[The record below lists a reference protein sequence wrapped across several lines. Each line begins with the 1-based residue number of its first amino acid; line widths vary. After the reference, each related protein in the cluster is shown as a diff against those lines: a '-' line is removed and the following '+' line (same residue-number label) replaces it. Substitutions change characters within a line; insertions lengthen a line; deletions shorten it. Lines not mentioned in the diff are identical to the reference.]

1 MAKPNIVSK
10 QDLLASA
17 KRCIAEYG
25 IEKLTLKAVAAGA
38 GVTQGTVYYHFRTKE
53 QLMLSLVEDICT
65 SAWEQVKSNT
75 SPGPEKL
82 KDALHAARDRCTSD
96 SFYHRLFFSLMVY
109 SFQHEEMKKQLHNLL
124 SFENK
129 ALAEQFASI
138 FTTSPVE
145 GISSE
150 TWGILI
156 NAMIDGLAVQAL
168 LSNSFPADRVY
179 SELETLLTRGI
190 TSGK

>member
-10 QDLLASA
+10 QELLASA
-17 KRCIAEYG
+17 KKCLAEHG

-53 QLMLSLVEDICT
+53 QLMLSLVEDVCT
-65 SAWEQVKSNT
+65 SSWRQVESDTK
-75 SPGPEKL
+75 PGPKKL
-82 KDALHAARDRCTSD
+82 KDALHAARERCTSD

-109 SFQHEEMKKQLHNLL
+109 SFQHEEMKKQLHDLL

-129 ALAEQFASI
+129 ALSEQFASI
-138 FTTSPVE
+138 FNTSPVE
-145 GISSE
+145 GISFE
-150 TWGILI
+150 TWGILV

-168 LSNSFPADRVY
+168 LSDSFPADRVY
-179 SELETLLTRGI
+179 GELETLLTHGM
-190 TSGK
+190 TNDK

>member
-1 MAKPNIVSK
+1 
-10 QDLLASA
+10 
-17 KRCIAEYG
+17 
-25 IEKLTLKAVAAGA
+25 
-38 GVTQGTVYYHFRTKE
+38 
-53 QLMLSLVEDICT
+53 
-65 SAWEQVKSNT
+65 
-75 SPGPEKL
+75 
-82 KDALHAARDRCTSD
+82 
-96 SFYHRLFFSLMVY
+96 MVY

-179 SELETLLTRGI
+179 SELEALLTRGI